1 MSNRK
6 SIQLQLFKDQNLEFD
21 KSMNQG
27 EELQASII
35 EENEDFLQ
43 SLEDDMSYMPLM
55 EKNDDINLMHDT
67 DSPAHFIILSLKISF
82 KIKES

>member
-1 MSNRK
+1 
-6 SIQLQLFKDQNLEFD
+6 
-21 KSMNQG
+21 MNHDH
-27 EELQASII
+27 ASII

-55 EKNDDINLMHDT
+55 EKNEDINLMHDT

-82 KIKES
+82 KIMEN